1 MAWKH
6 KNRQNPQNPKNTGAS
21 LVEALQQLV
30 ADMTKAASVEEADEG
45 LRRLKELR
53 GVYLDVPSGTPQ
65 TRKDAEALIAWV
77 QSRLEQLRELMIRKR
92 RLMEGEVVKKLAQ
105 EREAAA
111 PSLLPT
117 ELIDAVVHFTDSR
130 EPEQSEASAPQ
141 PEPIGFAEGRKRSAG
156 TKGREKK
163 SERQKADAKAEPD
176 GEPKPAE
183 PEKTGWTKF
192 EKLAAH
198 LAAETRENPQF
209 FAKLRESNLRRG
221 PSRKAPEDDRDAEKY
236 FRTLHNLNRRLVN
249 LELSNKAIAM
259 ADKKQEELYPL
270 LRSNARELRAFLKEL
285 KTGKAEMPKMAS
297 ELDRIFGGWAESFNG
312 ILPEKGQDILS
323 KCAAERQAK
332 QKGKEQEPE
341 AKHTREREAP
351 QLVLKRDDWEQ

>member
-117 ELIDAVVHFTDSR
+117 ELIDAVVRFTDSK

-163 SERQKADAKAEPD
+163 SERQKAEAEAEAD
-176 GEPKPAE
+176 EATKPAE
-183 PEKTGWTKF
+183 PEKTRWTKF

-323 KCAAERQAK
+323 KCVAERQGK

-341 AKHTREREAP
+341 AKHTREQEAP